1 MGRLATVAAM
11 LFLLTLTAGARQNP
25 APPGEIG
32 TTAFESY
39 IELLRQQAGIPA
51 ISGALVQDGVVVW
64 ERGLGFANV
73 ETKVRATPD
82 TPYPIADLSQSFAA
96 VLLLQCVEQ
105 RHLDLDVPLRE
116 YGIALTDSGAT
127 LRGVLSHSSSGTGGA
142 FRYDPERYS
151 QLTRVMEHC
160 APQPY
165 RKSVAHRLLERLAM
179 IDSVPGRDVRSPE
192 ATPESLFAPAAL
204 ERYAKSLERM
214 AVSYRVDKRGRATR
228 NEVTLDGINAA
239 TGIIS
244 TVRDLARFDGALHSD
259 ILLHKD
265 TLAAAWSPA
274 QAGDRT
280 ALPTGLGWF
289 VQTYRGTPVI
299 WHFGVVPNAYSSM
312 IVTVPSRKGTMIL
325 LANSDGLAVP
335 FQLES
340 GDVTRSLFA
349 SVFLR
354 MLL

>member
-1 MGRLATVAAM
+1 MRRLGIIAAI
-11 LFLLTLTAGARQNP
+11 LALLTLSAAARQNP
-25 APPGEIG
+25 APPGDLG

-51 ISGALVQDGVVVW
+51 ISGALLQDGVVVW

-73 ETKVRATPD
+73 ETRVRATPD

-105 RHLDLDVPLRE
+105 RRLDLDVPIRE

-127 LRGVLSHSSSGTGGA
+127 LRRVLSHSSSGTGGA

-151 QLTRVMEHC
+151 QLTAVMEYC

-165 RKSVAHRLLERLAM
+165 RKSVSHRLLERLAM

-192 ATPESLFAPAAL
+192 ASPESLYTPAAL

-214 AVSYRVDKRGRATR
+214 AVAYRVDKKGRATR
-228 NEVTLDGINAA
+228 NDVIIDGINAA

-244 TVRDLARFDGALHSD
+244 TVRDLARFDAALDSD
-259 ILLHKD
+259 LLLTYE

-274 QAGDRT
+274 QAADRT
-280 ALPTGLGWF
+280 PLPMGLGWF
-289 VQTYRGTPVI
+289 VQTYRGAPVI
-299 WHFGVVPNAYSSM
+299 WHFGVVPHGYSSM
-312 IVTVPSRKGTMIL
+312 VVKVPSRKATMIL
-325 LANSDGLAVP
+325 LANSDGLAIP